1 MLAIS
6 TTLDS
11 FAFPKGPMFKSYNL
25 KIKKGKFKRF
35 TKRSASIHLPNV
47 RMFIFN
53 RDDIWSFKIVLQNTI
68 LRSSLLLLFLSNINI
83 NNRDQLTLS
92 IGWYW
97 MNHSL
102 AVIANKGHTWITYFC
117 LFSWPVAFK
126 LNYAN

>member
-11 FAFPKGPMFKSYNL
+11 FAFPKGPMFKCY
-25 KIKKGKFKRF
+25 KKSKKVN
-35 TKRSASIHLPNV
+35 SNVSPNVPHPSIDLPNV

>member
-92 IGWYW
+92 IGWY
-97 MNHSL
+97 
-102 AVIANKGHTWITYFC
+102 
-117 LFSWPVAFK
+117 
-126 LNYAN
+126 